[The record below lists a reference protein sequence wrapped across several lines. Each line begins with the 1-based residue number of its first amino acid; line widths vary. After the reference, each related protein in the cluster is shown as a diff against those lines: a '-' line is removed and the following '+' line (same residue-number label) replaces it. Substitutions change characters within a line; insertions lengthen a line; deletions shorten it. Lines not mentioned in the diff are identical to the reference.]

1 MSRTSYGCVC
11 VCDCTCVYVCPYH
24 TERSNVIHWCVC
36 VCTLFMYVV
45 HSNSTDGVYIV
56 CEPFWNLFGV
66 SELAIW
72 DIHFFQLA
80 TRFTRPA
87 GLRLL
92 CGFCICSYICASALI
107 TCAIITSRTLLPCNL
122 TSRLW
127 QFRWLLCVAVMSSL
141 PQLRL
146 RDGYREA
153 EET

>member
-1 MSRTSYGCVC
+1 MCMWLYMCICMPISYWKVKCHSLRCVC
-11 VCDCTCVYVCPYH
+11 VCAHYSCMLY
-24 TERSNVIHWCVC
+24 I
-36 VCTLFMYVV
+36 
-45 HSNSTDGVYIV
+45 SNSTDGVYIV

-72 DIHFFQLA
+72 DIHFFQPA

-127 QFRWLLCVAVMSSL
+127 QFRRLLCVAVMSSL